1 MRALKDWFAGRTVRE
16 RRLIALMGL
25 VAVFVC
31 GWLLV
36 IRPLLDAEAA
46 ARARHLAAVERLGA
60 VRNRM
65 DALAATS
72 GQRIAAGRAAGAVD
86 LYVAQSAAE
95 AGFTLD
101 RNDPAGV
108 DRTSVAIATARP
120 TALFGWLSGLEGSG
134 ITVDQLSV
142 RPAEIAGT
150 IAVTATLR
158 RVGA

>member
-1 MRALKDWFAGRTVRE
+1 MRALRDWFAGRTVRE

-25 VAVFVC
+25 VVVFVF
-31 GWLLV
+31 GWLLA
-36 IRPLLDAEAA
+36 IRPLLDAEAGV
-46 ARARHLAAVERLGA
+46 RAHQLAAVERLGA

-65 DALAATS
+65 DALAATD
-72 GQRIAAGRAAGAVD
+72 GQRVAAGRAAGAVD

-101 RNDPAGV
+101 RNDPAGA

-120 TALFGWLSGLEGSG
+120 TALFSWLSGLEGSG
-134 ITVDQLSV
+134 VTVDQLSA